1 MLRELRDKKRSII
14 EESRAMCEEIIILQ
28 ENFDPED
35 IVEIPIIKDMHPDEE
50 PEKFAS
56 FL

>member
-1 MLRELRDKKRSII
+1 
-14 EESRAMCEEIIILQ
+14 MCEEIIILQ